1 MPIDGSEMP
10 SRSIAVAA
18 ECRSRWAP
26 RVGADTPART
36 MARFTMFETH
46 ELVAN
51 ARRGARD
58 LRKTRSHATTKRRPR
73 R

>member
-1 MPIDGSEMP
+1 MAGSEMP

-26 RVGADTPART
+26 RVGAATAART
-36 MARFTMFETH
+36 MARFTTADTH

-51 ARRGARD
+51 GRYRARAR
-58 LRKTRSHATTKRRPR
+58 RKTRSHVTPARRAR